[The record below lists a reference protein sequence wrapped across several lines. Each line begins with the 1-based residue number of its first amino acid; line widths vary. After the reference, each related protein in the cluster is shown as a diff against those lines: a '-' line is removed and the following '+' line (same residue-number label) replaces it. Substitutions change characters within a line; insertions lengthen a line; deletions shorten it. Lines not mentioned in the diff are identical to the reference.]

1 MAEAGVLAGR
11 LNSDLRDVTRSQ
23 SLTRT
28 YFSSSGMAMLNVVLL
43 QEIDHLRNCY
53 LNSKSV

>member
-28 YFSSSGMAMLNVVLL
+28 YFSSSGMAMLKVVLL
-43 QEIDHLRNCY
+43 RIVDH
-53 LNSKSV
+53 